1 MFFNLNAVQCQVI
14 YNNQT
19 IDPIELIT
27 TTKPVNITGGQN
39 IGSYFSFGFPLK
51 NRKQR

>member
-1 MFFNLNAVQCQVI
+1 MSIRLFTTAS
-14 YNNQT
+14 

-39 IGSYFSFGFPLK
+39 IGSYFFGFPLK
-51 NRKQR
+51 KTKATLNLNTN